1 MKTSIS
7 SQKGQGLL
15 EYALLI
21 GFVAAIFMY
30 SFAVGGFS
38 NALENLFGIGDL
50 DASTASVNSN
60 ASTAS
65 NTTAAA
71 NATST
76 AVESVDVAETV
87 AETSAVETVATVYET
102 LNWQEVIM
110 GVQAMYGG
118 IANPKNKNNTPDKAL
133 GGEINLFEQI
143 IGMTEGKLASTNAED
158 GTKDWETF
166 ISMIEKTKKANNF
179 SSSYKRGEE
188 TISIERIGNS
198 NAVQI
203 KYSDKEN
210 VVYYKLSPDANN
222 VMQVETNSSKSYSEF
237 FKTIKKETGWE
248 YN

>member
-7 SQKGQGLL
+7 PQKGQGLL

-21 GFVAAIFMY
+21 GFVAAIFLY

-38 NALENLFGIGDL
+38 NALENLFGSANSGD
-50 DASTASVNSN
+50 STTSGSSN

-71 NATST
+71 NATSN
-76 AVESVDVAETV
+76 AVESANA
-87 AETSAVETVATVYET
+87 AETSDETAEPVTYET
-102 LNWQEVIM
+102 LNWQEIIM

-118 IANPKNKNNTPDKAL
+118 IANSNNKNNTPDKAL

-166 ISMIEKTKKANNF
+166 ISMIEKTQKANNF
-179 SSSYKRGEE
+179 KSSYKRGEE
-188 TISIERIGNS
+188 TVSIERIGNS

-203 KYSDKEN
+203 KYADKEST
-210 VVYYKLSPDANN
+210 VYYKLSPDANN
-222 VMQVETNSSKSYSEF
+222 VMQVETNSYKSYSEF
-237 FKTIKKETGWE
+237 FTPISKEKGWE

>member
-1 MKTSIS
+1 MKIAIS
-7 SQKGQGLL
+7 PQKGQGLL

-38 NALENLFGIGDL
+38 NALENLFGNSSD
-50 DASTASVNSN
+50 STASVNSN
-60 ASTAS
+60 TSTAS

-71 NATST
+71 NAASN
-76 AVESVDVAETV
+76 AVESVNV
-87 AETSAVETVATVYET
+87 AETSAAETSTPVTYET

-118 IANPKNKNNTPDKAL
+118 IANPKNSNNTPDKAL

-143 IGMTEGKLASTNAED
+143 IGMTEGKLASTKAED

-166 ISMIEKTKKANNF
+166 MSMIEKTKKANNF

-222 VMQVETNSSKSYSEF
+222 VMQVETNSHKSYSEF